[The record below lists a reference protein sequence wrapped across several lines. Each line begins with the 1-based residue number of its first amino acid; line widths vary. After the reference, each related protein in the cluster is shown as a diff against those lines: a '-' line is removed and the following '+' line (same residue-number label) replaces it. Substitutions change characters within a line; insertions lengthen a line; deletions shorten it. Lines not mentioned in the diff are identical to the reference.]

1 MLIKQTLFK
10 ILAIA
15 SLTFITSSTVFANS
29 NNDQSIFPLKWQFSQ
44 NLHSKI
50 ERNLSSTNPLGII
63 DLNSLEQ
70 KKFNHYGI
78 EVEKEFS
85 SIVQNIDVIFEKTSA
100 GLNIT
105 VKKNFGGLILLKYL
119 DQENLDKANLKKGT
133 VKDNI

>member
-1 MLIKQTLFK
+1 MIIKQTLFK

-29 NNDQSIFPLKWQFSQ
+29 NNDQSIFPLKWRFSQ

-50 ERNLSSTNPLGII
+50 ERNLSYTNPLGIV

-78 EVEKEFS
+78 EVEKKFS

-105 VKKNFGGLILLKYL
+105 VKKTFGGLILLKYM
-119 DQENLDKANLKKGT
+119 DQENFDKANLNKCT